1 MWVAFTIHKQNS
13 LMHRAQGTFPQEDDL
28 REDGFESCDIY
39 LQHMNLVN
47 IPDFDLLRSQADIHG
62 TTS

>member
-1 MWVAFTIHKQNS
+1 
-13 LMHRAQGTFPQEDDL
+13 MHRAQGTFPQEDDL
-28 REDGFESCDIY
+28 REDGFESCDMPIY